1 MRERLGMEQ
10 RPRAARQHVRQAP
23 RGHHGRKR
31 DVPSRDA
38 LPSVMMSGTTPYG
51 SSADQVPVRP
61 APVRISSATSRTPW
75 RSQAARTRRQY
86 SGAGT
91 DAPVDD
97 PRPARPCTAATVP
110 GPSRRSAAS
119 TASPL
124 QLGQSGGTPRQA
136 QR

>member
-1 MRERLGMEQ
+1 M
-10 RPRAARQHVRQAP
+10 PF
-23 RGHHGRKR
+23 
-31 DVPSRDA
+31 
-38 LPSVMMSGTTPYG
+38 PSVMMSGTTPYG

-61 APVRISSATSRTPW
+61 APVSTSSATSRTPW

-97 PRPARPCTAATVP
+97 PPTGSASTAATVP
-110 GPSRRSAAS
+110 GPSRRIAAS

-136 QR
+136 HR